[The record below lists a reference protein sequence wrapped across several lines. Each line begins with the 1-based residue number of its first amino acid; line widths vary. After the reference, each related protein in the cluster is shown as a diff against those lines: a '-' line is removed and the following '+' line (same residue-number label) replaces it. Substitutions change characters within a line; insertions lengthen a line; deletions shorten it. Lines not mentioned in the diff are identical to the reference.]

1 MQVVYPRGSPRTG
14 VTYDTTK
21 GRQPDRGVL
30 SGTVAGSAVDEQSLI
45 PLGDSGVSAERVQG
59 RGRGP
64 RCVDDS

>member
-14 VTYDTTK
+14 VTCDTAK
-21 GRQPDRGVL
+21 GRRPGGGFL
-30 SGTVAGSAVDEQSLI
+30 SGTVAGSAVDEQRLI

-64 RCVDDS
+64 RCVYDL